1 MSKKIVVIGL
11 GTLGR
16 SLALQLADNGAEV
29 IAIDSDMERVDE
41 LKDQVTVAVCMNST
55 NERALKAQNLEM
67 VDMAVVC
74 IGDNL
79 QANLLTVML
88 LKKIGVR
95 HIIAR
100 VSSELERDIMREIGA
115 HEMIF
120 PEDDL
125 ARELAPRLTSETI
138 LDLIP
143 LTPGMSAIRLRPPPS
158 FIGKT
163 LVDLSLRSKYKVNV
177 VAILNQVGEDGEQE
191 EIIPFPDI
199 RITES
204 QELLLIGHKD
214 DIARLGRVT

>member
-1 MSKKIVVIGL
+1 MSKKIVIIGL

-16 SLALQLADNGAEV
+16 SLALQLAEKGAEV
-29 IAIDSDMERVDE
+29 IVIDSEMERVDE
-41 LKDQVTVAVCMNST
+41 LKDRVTAAVCMNST
-55 NERALKAQNLEM
+55 NERALRAQNLEM

-120 PEDDL
+120 PEEDL

-143 LTPGMSAIRLRPPPS
+143 LTSEMSAIRFKPPAS

-163 LVDLSLRSKYKVNV
+163 LVELSLRSNYNVNV
-177 VAILNQVGEDGEQE
+177 VAIMTRGEEDGKTE

-199 RITES
+199 KITET
-204 QELLLIGHKD
+204 QELLLIGRKKD
-214 DIARLGRVT
+214 IDKIGRLS